1 MANKVITFHYSLS
14 DASGRTLDSSEGQE
28 PLAFIEGIGQ
38 IIPALEEA
46 IKDMKPGEKKRV
58 EIPADK
64 AYGPYDEE
72 QVITVPRSQMPQ
84 QEIQLGDQFMTD
96 EDPNLMPLTVTEIT
110 DTHVTMDA
118 NHPLAGVDLVFDVEM
133 VGSREASEEE
143 IDHGHVH
150 GEGGHH
156 H

>member
-1 MANKVITFHYSLS
+1 MANKVITFHYTLS
-14 DASGRTLDSSEGQE
+14 DSSGRMLDSSEGQE

-64 AYGPYDEE
+64 AYGAYDEE

-96 EDPNLMPLTVTEIT
+96 EDPHLMPLTVTEIT
-110 DTHVTMDA
+110 DENVTMDA
-118 NHPLAGVDLVFDVEM
+118 NHPLAGVDLVFDIEM
-133 VGSREASEEE
+133 VGSRQATEEE
-143 IDHGHVH
+143 MEHGHVH